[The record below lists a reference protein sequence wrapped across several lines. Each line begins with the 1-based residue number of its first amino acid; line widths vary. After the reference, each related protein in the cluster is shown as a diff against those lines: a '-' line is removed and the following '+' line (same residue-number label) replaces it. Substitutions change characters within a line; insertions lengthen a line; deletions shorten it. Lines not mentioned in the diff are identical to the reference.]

1 MYNGANM
8 GRKSSYGRHAVKGG
22 MWLLGLKFTHRLL
35 GFVRTVILA
44 RLLAPVDFGLMG
56 IAVLAVNMLE
66 TFSQTGFEQ
75 ALIREK
81 DGIRGHLDTAWTMQI
96 MRGVVLFAVL
106 FMAAPLIAGFFK
118 HPEAVGVI
126 RALSFMQL
134 IAGFR
139 NIGTIFFDRELRFN
153 KKVVL
158 GLSGLIPNMVVS
170 IVLAFTLK
178 NVWALVWGGLAGAA
192 ATSVCSY
199 FLHPYRPRLRFYVS
213 RAKEL
218 FGFGKWLLGSSIIIF
233 LATQGDDAFVGR
245 VLGISALGLYQ
256 MAYHISN
263 TFTTEVT
270 HVISRVM
277 FPAYSKLQD
286 DLKRMA
292 AAYLEVFSLNAFF
305 SLMVF
310 AGIVLFAGDFT
321 RIFLGDKWLPA
332 VPPLKVLAVAGLFRS
347 MASVTGIVFH
357 SMGKPR
363 VDTFWQSVRLTVL
376 VLLIVPLTAL
386 WGLVGVSIA
395 VCLSIGISAVG
406 FMISLI
412 KQIPVYP
419 AALMK
424 MIACPA
430 LSAVVM
436 YCAGSWSRDLFR
448 GVNMLSFSV
457 NLLISMMV
465 YGLTAWICGRLY
477 GYRIYDLMKK
487 RLKEVF
493 A

>member
-1 MYNGANM
+1 MYNGADMNKK
-8 GRKSSYGRHAVKGG
+8 RFYGKHAVKGG
-22 MWLLGLKFTHRLL
+22 VWLLGLKFTHRLL
-35 GFVRTVILA
+35 GIVRTVILA

-56 IAVLAVNMLE
+56 IAVLAVNMLD
-66 TFSQTGFEQ
+66 TFSRTGFEQ

-81 DGIRGHLDTAWTMQI
+81 ENIRGHLDTAWTMQVL
-96 MRGVVLFAVL
+96 RGTVLFAVL
-106 FMAAPLIAGFFK
+106 FLAAPLVAGFFK
-118 HPEAVGVI
+118 RPEAVDVI

-139 NIGTIFFDRELRFN
+139 NIGTVFFDREMRFN
-153 KKVVL
+153 KKVML
-158 GLSGLIPNMVVS
+158 GLSGLIPNMLVS
-170 IVLAFTLK
+170 IVLAFTLR
-178 NVWALVWGGLAGAA
+178 NVWALVWGGLAGVA

-199 FLHPYRPRLRFYVS
+199 FMHPYRPRLRFYVS
-213 RAKEL
+213 RAGEL

-310 AGIVLFAGDFT
+310 SGLVLFAGDFT

-332 VPPLKVLAVAGLFRS
+332 VAPLRVLAVAGLFRS
-347 MASVTGIVFH
+347 MASATGVVFH

-363 VDTFWQSVRLTVL
+363 IDTFWQSVRLAVL
-376 VLLIVPLTAL
+376 VIFIVPLTAL
-386 WGLVGVSIA
+386 WGLVGVSVA
-395 VCLSIGISAVG
+395 VCLSIGISTAG
-406 FMISLI
+406 FMASLI
-412 KQIPVYP
+412 KQIPVSP
-419 AALMK
+419 GALVK
-424 MIACPA
+424 MIIWPG
-430 LSAVVM
+430 LSALVM
-436 YCAGSWSRDLFR
+436 YGAGSWSRTFFSAA
-448 GVNMLSFSV
+448 NILSFAA
-457 NLLISMMV
+457 NLLIAMAV
-465 YGLTAWICGRLY
+465 YFLSAWTWDRLY
-477 GYRIYDLMKK
+477 GYRIYDLITK